1 MAALTADFDSYILNQ
16 RALNKATVDAGDVVY
31 IGSVVTLDSTGSYV
45 QAAASGTSYKVIGQA
60 MKGTDGTETAD
71 TSIPVREGDVFL
83 NLAEDG
89 ADKPVASDIG
99 SIVYMASDNEITM
112 RSSTNPKAGILL
124 ALENGGALVRL
135 TQEATV

>member
-1 MAALTADFDSYILNQ
+1 MSALTADFDSYIKNQ
-16 RALNKATVDAGDVVY
+16 RAQNEYSGKASTEIFQGA
-31 IGSVVTLDSTGSYV
+31 VVTLDSTGSYI
-45 QAAASGTSYKVIGQA
+45 QPAASGTAYKVVGQA
-60 MKGTDGTETAD
+60 VKGQASGAAITTNLP
-71 TSIPVREGDVFL
+71 IREGDIFL

-99 SIVYMASDNEITM
+99 AIVYMASDNEVTM

-135 TQEATV
+135 TQEANL